1 MKKFLDNIATWATV
15 ISAVFLILGLLRA
28 IFYFSPF
35 GIPILTFIDLS
46 EVFTTWFTQIIY
58 VLLICSVISVL
69 YPVLKYAN
77 ISPTSYFVYYYFVVY
92 ITHIVSLGY
101 LYFDLLRNVFG
112 NYSEEWLHYTR
123 FNYSIL
129 FVISMIFGF
138 GSLSGIWD
146 VIKVLRKKQINLEFN
161 RVRGYTVVTLLVISG
176 FIWSITL
183 PIAIEMT
190 TKDYIQ
196 VKLYGKSDTITT
208 NDTLRYLGKTRNYI
222 FLWDKKK
229 RVAEIYKSDDF
240 DRITFGTYD
249 FKN

>member
-1 MKKFLDNIATWATV
+1 MKNVLDKLASWATL

-58 VLLICSVISVL
+58 VLIICSIISVL

-77 ISPTSYFVYYYFVVY
+77 ISPTSYFVYYYFAVY
-92 ITHIVSLGY
+92 ITHVVSLCY
-101 LYFDLLRNVFG
+101 LYFDLLRNCFG

-146 VIKVLRKKQINLEFN
+146 VIKVLRKKQINKEFN
-161 RVRGYTVVTLLVISG
+161 RVRGYIVVTLLVISG
-176 FIWSITL
+176 FIWSITQ
-183 PIAIEMT
+183 PIGIEMT
-190 TKDYIQ
+190 TKEYTQ

-208 NDTLRYLGKTRNYI
+208 NDNLRYLGKTRNYI

-229 RVAEIYKSDDF
+229 RVAEIYKADDF
-240 DRITFGTYD
+240 DRITFGTY
-249 FKN
+249 NLRN